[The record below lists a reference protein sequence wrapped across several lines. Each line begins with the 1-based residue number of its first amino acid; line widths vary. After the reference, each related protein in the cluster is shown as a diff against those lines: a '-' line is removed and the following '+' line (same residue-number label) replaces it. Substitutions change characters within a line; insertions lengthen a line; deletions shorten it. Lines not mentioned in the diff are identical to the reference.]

1 MRRIDDEA
9 DGLIA
14 HQVNNIWMTIGNA
27 VDGGAVNSSR
37 TQRFCG
43 TARGVDAIAKVF
55 QSHSNWS
62 NCTLIAVTHTDED
75 GALLR

>member
-14 HQVNNIWMTIGNA
+14 HEVNNIWMTIGNA

-37 TQRFCG
+37 TQRLCG
-43 TARGVDAIAKVF
+43 TARGVDAIAKVL
-55 QSHSNWS
+55 QSHSNRS
-62 NCTLIAVTHTDED
+62 NGTLIAVAHTDED

>member
-14 HQVNNIWMTIGNA
+14 HKVNNVWMSIGNA
-27 VDGGAVNSSR
+27 IDGSAVNSGR
-37 TQRFCG
+37 TQRLCG
-43 TARGVDAIAKVF
+43 TTCGVDALAKVL
-55 QSHSNWS
+55 QSHSNRS
-62 NCTLIAVTHTDED
+62 NSALIAVAHTDED